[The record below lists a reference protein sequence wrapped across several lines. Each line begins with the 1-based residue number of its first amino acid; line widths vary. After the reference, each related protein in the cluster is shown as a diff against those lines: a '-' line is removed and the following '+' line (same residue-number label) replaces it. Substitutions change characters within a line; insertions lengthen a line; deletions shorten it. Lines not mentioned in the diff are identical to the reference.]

1 MKREEIYRVAAENT
15 SNALG
20 GCAILLGSVLL
31 FVIAT
36 IYALTF
42 AG

>member
-1 MKREEIYRVAAENT
+1 MNREEICRVAAENIP
-15 SNALG
+15 NALG
-20 GCAILLGSVLL
+20 GCAILVGSTLL